1 MQIFLSAEAELVAV
15 EELDSGC
22 EGRAWSGRRMEEIVL
37 APSVFEQIVGETV
50 VGFSNEEMIS
60 GFVKGEKVSE
70 I

>member
-1 MQIFLSAEAELVAV
+1 MQIFLSAEAELVEL

-22 EGRAWSGRRMEEIVL
+22 EGRAWSGRSMEEIVL